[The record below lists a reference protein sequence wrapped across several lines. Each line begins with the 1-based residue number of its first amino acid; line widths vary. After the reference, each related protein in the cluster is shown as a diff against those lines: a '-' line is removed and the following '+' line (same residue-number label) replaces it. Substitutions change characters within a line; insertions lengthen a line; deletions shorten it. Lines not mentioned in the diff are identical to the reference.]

1 MATSD
6 LALLTGAPAGD
17 LLRTALHEAG
27 GEVLSWQPSQV
38 DHQPNRSTTAA
49 YRVRARWPDGTVTE
63 ERLAARTGRTP
74 DGALL
79 LEDGDRRVAVWRF
92 PYDPF
97 LPGLPAAYDR
107 ATVAGLLSDVGV
119 GAGPVR
125 LRLRAYRPGRRAVI
139 EAGGRRGRVY
149 LKVLRPS
156 RVAALHQRHRLL
168 TAAGVPAPHSYGYTP
183 DGLLV
188 LAALPGRSLR
198 EVLATGGPVPPG
210 RQILALLDRLPAEL
224 AEGPPRRTWAQ
235 RAGHY
240 AAVLAGALPAQAE
253 AVTELGAAITAEA
266 GVGPIVPVH
275 GDLYES
281 QLHVHDGQITGLLD
295 VDTAGPGDRLD
306 DLACLLGHLSVL
318 ATLDPTRAAVVNRT
332 GAAYLA
338 AFEPSVDPAELR
350 YRVAAVVLSL
360 ATGPHRVQEPGWP
373 QHTRARLDL
382 ARQWLASARA
392 LRGRA

>member
-1 MATSD
+1 M
-6 LALLTGAPAGD
+6 
-17 LLRTALHEAG
+17 
-27 GEVLSWQPSQV
+27 
-38 DHQPNRSTTAA
+38 
-49 YRVRARWPDGTVTE
+49 
-63 ERLAARTGRTP
+63 
-74 DGALL
+74 
-79 LEDGDRRVAVWRF
+79 
-92 PYDPF
+92 
-97 LPGLPAAYDR
+97 
-107 ATVAGLLSDVGV
+107 
-119 GAGPVR
+119 
-125 LRLRAYRPGRRAVI
+125 
-139 EAGGRRGRVY
+139 Y
-149 LKVLRPS
+149 LKVPRPS

-210 RQILALLDRLPAEL
+210 GRSWPCSTGYRPSSPRFRPANL
-224 AEGPPRRTWAQ
+224 AQ

-266 GVGPIVPVH
+266 GVGPIAPVH

-281 QLHVHDGQITGLLD
+281 QLHARHTAEYHRLLD

-306 DLACLLGHLSVL
+306 DLACPLGHLSVL
-318 ATLDPTRAAVVNRT
+318 ATLDLPRGRPWST
-332 GAAYLA
+332 GTEPPYLA

-392 LRGRA
+392 LRDGHEVLDPGHESVSSRTGRLEHQPATAGPLRRRKPWLSHDPGESSPAPVRRR